1 MQKNAV
7 FAGFLLTLL
16 GMVSI
21 SSHPILDEGSYL
33 WIAKRFSFAKPYD
46 WPLPFPPFDDA
57 FVFAHPPLLLM
68 WIAILPKLGLSGWF

>member
-1 MQKNAV
+1 
-7 FAGFLLTLL
+7 
-16 GMVSI
+16 MVSI

-57 FVFAHPPLLLM
+57 FVFAHPPLVVDVDSNFT
-68 WIAILPKLGLSGWF
+68 KLGLSGWF

>member
-7 FAGFLLTLL
+7 FAGILLTLL

-33 WIAKRFSFAKPYD
+33 WIAKRFSFVKPYD
-46 WPLPFPPFDDA
+46 WPLPFPPF
-57 FVFAHPPLLLM
+57 HLTLPL
-68 WIAILPKLGLSGWF
+68 